1 MCSLKVNFWTNCTNY
16 GQKESTLELYFVFI
30 NPSCEESIGAL
41 KQEFALDLLGEG
53 SMCCIFSTRFLS
65 LPNLPFFHSALLLV
79 LTMEQSLSLSLVFFS
94 IASNLS
100 VSSTFLS
107 VWFEGKENRESTEG
121 TIAKVVISS
130 RHAGD
135 GGEKKGVSDV

>member
-1 MCSLKVNFWTNCTNY
+1 MCSLKVNFWTNCTNN

-65 LPNLPFFHSALLLV
+65 LPNLPFFH
-79 LTMEQSLSLSLVFFS
+79 T
-94 IASNLS
+94 SNLS
-100 VSSTFLS
+100 VSSMFLS
-107 VWFEGKENRESTEG
+107 VWLEGKEKRESTGG

-130 RHAGD
+130 RHAGY
-135 GGEKKGVSDV
+135 GGGKKGVNNV